1 MSITLLRKAF
11 LSAAMALLFSASTSG
26 FSMHAHAAASE
37 EDQQGAVAF
46 FQEMS
51 DAAFAVMRNTQLSK
65 DEQKAEF
72 RRLFKK
78 GTAVEQLGPLLLGYH
93 RKRFSAEQ
101 LKRYTD
107 LLPDYVVAIYTDR
120 LFDVGNEE
128 VSIQNT
134 YTQGSS
140 DVWIVTKVTSPIG
153 GDDLRADWRIRR
165 LDSGRFSLLDVKVEN
180 ISLFQ
185 TKKDEFMAYLGR
197 RGIEAFLKRLSEDVA
212 KASS

>member
-1 MSITLLRKAF
+1 MTIPLLRTAF
-11 LSAAMALLFSASTSG
+11 VSAALALSTSAALTG
-26 FSMHAHAAASE
+26 FSSSAYAAASE

-46 FQEMS
+46 FEEMS
-51 DAAFAVMRNTQLSK
+51 SEAFAVLRNPDLSK
-65 DEQKAEF
+65 EEQKAEF

-78 GTAVEQLGPLLLGYH
+78 GTAVEELGPLLLGYH
-93 RKRFSAEQ
+93 RRRFSAEQ

-120 LFDVGNEE
+120 LFDEGNET

-140 DVWIVTKVTSPIG
+140 DVWIVTKVTSPLG

-165 LDSGRFSLLDVKVEN
+165 LDDGRFSLLDVKVEN

-197 RGIEAFLKRLSEDVA
+197 RGIEAFLKQLSEDVA
-212 KASS
+212 KAAS